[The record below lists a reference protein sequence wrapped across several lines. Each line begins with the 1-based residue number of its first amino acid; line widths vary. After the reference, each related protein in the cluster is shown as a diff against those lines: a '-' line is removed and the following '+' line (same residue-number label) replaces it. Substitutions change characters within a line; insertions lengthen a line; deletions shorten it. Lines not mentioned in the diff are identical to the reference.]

1 MPKRKDEELAKDC
14 FKSYLLDR
22 FDLKTNWE
30 DGPKNEANEVPDYY
44 MQLGDTRFAVEVTT
58 LSSKDLDYIHSLE
71 KLAKD
76 IEKKARQQGI
86 LKGHYAIR
94 FGHRFTDF
102 KKDKKLIR
110 EETLKYIET
119 TKFLRKTKEHSIIR
133 KERFQICK
141 IFKTQAKGNKVFWA
155 VIPPMEWIDSPE
167 FKERVRSILQN
178 RIFVKKQK
186 LRNIDLPKI
195 LLLLHKVVY
204 IEPEHYK
211 EYVMGLESVEVFHSI
226 FIVKYPTNSYFLY
239 TQEKRWGS
247 FPG

>member
-1 MPKRKDEELAKDC
+1 MPKRKDEELAKYC

-30 DGPKNEANEVPDYY
+30 DGPKNEAPDYY

-58 LSSKDLDYIHSLE
+58 LSSRDLDYRHSLK

-76 IEKKARQQGI
+76 IEKKARQQSI
-86 LKGHYAIR
+86 LKGHYAIG

-102 KKDKKLIR
+102 KKDRTLIR
-110 EETLKYIET
+110 EEALKYIEA
-119 TKFLRKTKEHSIIR
+119 TKSLHKTKEHSIIR
-133 KERFQICK
+133 KEGFQICK
-141 IFKTQAKGNKVFWA
+141 IFKTQAKGNKVFWV
-155 VIPPMEWIDSPE
+155 VIPPIELIDSPE
-167 FKERVRSILQN
+167 FKKRVRNILQC
-178 RIFVKKQK
+178 RVFAKKK
-186 LRNIDLPKI
+186 ILRNIDLPKI
-195 LLLLHKVVY
+195 LLLLHKVAY

-211 EYVMGLESVEVFHSI
+211 EYVMELESVEVFHSI
-226 FIVKYPTNSYFLY
+226 FIAKYPTNSYFLY